1 MGVYPFVFFFMLLS
15 WTAQQAQ
22 CQQTVEETKKAEGV
36 TVQAPGSSKQNCKDM
51 VCFYRNGANSQRGQ
65 KPNKPADWKEKD
77 FLHGYDRC
85 TKEFNVTACK
95 VICDGSKDP
104 RWI

>member
-1 MGVYPFVFFFMLLS
+1 
-15 WTAQQAQ
+15 
-22 CQQTVEETKKAEGV
+22 
-36 TVQAPGSSKQNCKDM
+36 M

-85 TKEFNVTACK
+85 TKEFKVCADK
-95 VICDGSKDP
+95 VICEKISSTDIRDALRSSACVQ
-104 RWI
+104 

>member
-1 MGVYPFVFFFMLLS
+1 
-15 WTAQQAQ
+15 
-22 CQQTVEETKKAEGV
+22 
-36 TVQAPGSSKQNCKDM
+36 M

-85 TKEFNVTACK
+85 TKEFNVCQTK
-95 VICDGSKDP
+95 SSVNRRI
-104 RWI
+104 